1 VRRTIAAAAFVVLTA
16 CGAGGGS
23 AGSASQPPVGTAEP
37 SPLARPS
44 GQLDAQVATPA
55 GFPNDVPVYTKARL
69 TAGARFSSNGQVS
82 WGMEWQTLDS
92 VGKVQA
98 FYADKMNQ
106 GDWTI
111 SFTAKATSAFSA
123 TFARKSNSTVQGT
136 VGAGTGSGITR
147 ISLTLVA
154 PA

>member
-1 VRRTIAAAAFVVLTA
+1 LKPALAVAGFLILTA
-16 CGAGGGS
+16 CGGG
-23 AGSASQPPVGTAEP
+23 APLGSASQPPVGTAEP
-37 SPLARPS
+37 TPLARPT
-44 GQLDAQVATPA
+44 GLLDAQVAMPA
-55 GFPNDVPVYTKARL
+55 GFPSDVPVYAKARL
-69 TAGARFSSNGQVS
+69 TAGAKFSSNGQVS

-111 SFTAKATSAFSA
+111 SFTNKATSTFSA
-123 TFARKSNSTVQGT
+123 NFVRKSNSSVQGT

-147 ISLTLVA
+147 ISLTLLA

>member
-1 VRRTIAAAAFVVLTA
+1 MRRAIAVVGFVVLTA
-16 CGAGGGS
+16 CGGGS
-23 AGSASQPPVGTAEP
+23 ALGSASQPPVGTAEP
-37 SPLARPS
+37 SPLARPT
-44 GQLDAQVATPA
+44 GQLDAQVAMPA
-55 GFPNDVPVYTKARL
+55 GFPNDMPVYNKARL
-69 TAGARFSSNGQVS
+69 TAGAKFTSNGQVS

-98 FYADKMNQ
+98 FYADKMTQ

-111 SFTAKATSAFSA
+111 TFTNKATSTFSA
-123 TFARKSNSTVQGT
+123 NFARKSNTSVQGT

>member
-1 VRRTIAAAAFVVLTA
+1 MRRALAVASFVALTA
-16 CGAGGGS
+16 CGGGESVAGP
-23 AGSASQPPVGTAEP
+23 ASQPPAGTAEP

-44 GQLDAQVATPA
+44 GQLDAQVAMPV
-55 GFPNDVPVYTKARL
+55 GFPDDVPVYTKARL
-69 TAGARFSSNGQVS
+69 TEGARFSSNGQVS

-111 SFTAKATSAFSA
+111 TFTNKATSAFSA
-123 TFARKSNSTVQGT
+123 SFARKSNSSVQGT
-136 VGAGTGSGITR
+136 LGAGTGSGITR
-147 ISLTLVA
+147 ISLTLSA

>member
-1 VRRTIAAAAFVVLTA
+1 MRRALAAASFVALTA
-16 CGAGGGS
+16 CGGGGTVV
-23 AGSASQPPVGTAEP
+23 GSASQPPVGTAEP

-44 GQLDAQVATPA
+44 GQLDVQVAVPA
-55 GFPNDVPVYTKARL
+55 GFPDDVPVYTKARL
-69 TAGARFSSNGQVS
+69 TEGAKFSSSGQVS

-111 SFTAKATSAFSA
+111 TFTNKTSSAFSA
-123 TFARKSNSTVQGT
+123 NFARKSNSSVQGT
-136 VGAGTGSGITR
+136 LGAGTGSGITR
-147 ISLTLVA
+147 ISLTLSA